1 MLISTVSATVWRCKN
16 CKWSEN
22 NNKKHIFFEHNM
34 KRLTL
39 VETLSKFY
47 LTTLI
52 YDFEKTNP
60 THVSATST
68 IILITKNPSLPL
80 FYFLYLPVSISCIKS
95 TICILPEGIFCPS
108 QSPCN
113 KVTLECCPQP
123 PKKTLP
129 KHIYSTMLQILF
141 GSRGI
146 NSTSYG
152 SKLDDDYFYRKSI
165 WQELVVSV
173 IPEENQDKNESK
185 NW

>member
-1 MLISTVSATVWRCKN
+1 MVGKQQQKT
-16 CKWSEN
+16 
-22 NNKKHIFFEHNM
+22 HFFEHKM

-52 YDFEKTNP
+52 YDFEKTNQ

-68 IILITKNPSLPL
+68 IILITKNFSLPL

-123 PKKTLP
+123 PKKKLYLNIFTITCSSRRYVDRYI
-129 KHIYSTMLQILF
+129 HTILH
-141 GSRGI
+141 
-146 NSTSYG
+146 TC
-152 SKLDDDYFYRKSI
+152 
-165 WQELVVSV
+165 
-173 IPEENQDKNESK
+173 
-185 NW
+185 

>member
-52 YDFEKTNP
+52 YDFEKTNQ

-129 KHIYSTMLQILF
+129 KHIYYHLQFKALRRQIHTHNPTHVLIHN
-141 GSRGI
+141 RW
-146 NSTSYG
+146 TVT
-152 SKLDDDYFYRKSI
+152 KSPR
-165 WQELVVSV
+165 L
-173 IPEENQDKNESK
+173 
-185 NW
+185 